1 MFEIE
6 IEFPIESVLFLFL
19 VHFQIRKSSLPCHAE
34 LLFSLSP
41 SLSLVASWCD
51 DVRYGGRQDK
61 RG

>member
-19 VHFQIRKSSLPCHAE
+19 VQIRKSSLPCHAE

-41 SLSLVASWCD
+41 SLSLAASWCD